1 MEVVRTA
8 QENVYHLDCFSCVSC
23 ARMLNTGDEFYLL
36 RDRKLMCKSDFETA
50 KARGKNIFD
59 KNLKIIK

>member
-50 KARGKNIFD
+50 KARGKKYF
-59 KNLKIIK
+59 